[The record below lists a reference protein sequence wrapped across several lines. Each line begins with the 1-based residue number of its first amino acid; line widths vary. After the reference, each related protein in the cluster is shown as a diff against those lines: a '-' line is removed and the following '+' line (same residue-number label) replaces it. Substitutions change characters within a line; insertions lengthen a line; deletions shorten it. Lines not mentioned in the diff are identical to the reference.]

1 MGMMFLTCLNVIGA
15 IGRRRS
21 LTSGLDLEVV
31 PQSVQEEPPQ
41 DCEFL

>member
-1 MGMMFLTCLNVIGA
+1 MGMMFLTCLMIIGP
-15 IGRRRS
+15 IGGRRN
-21 LTSGLDLEVV
+21 LASGLELEVL